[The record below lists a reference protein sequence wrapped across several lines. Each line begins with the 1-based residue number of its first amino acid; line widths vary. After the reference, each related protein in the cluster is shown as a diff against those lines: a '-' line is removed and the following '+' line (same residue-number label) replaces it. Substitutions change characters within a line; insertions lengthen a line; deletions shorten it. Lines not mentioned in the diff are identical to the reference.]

1 MIQHAEDSAA
11 DYSFPH
17 EQVQE
22 FALGTLLPERRRA
35 IHAAIV
41 AMLVSGEPAPESLP
55 LLAHHAKAAGDA
67 PICVRFSVEASRNAL
82 AANAPEEVLRLVDV
96 ALPLAATPQERVDLL
111 ESRDRALDML
121 RRPDDRMQGL
131 AELAALAEA
140 MADSRLE
147 LDVRLR
153 RAAALRM
160 NEECDRAA
168 QLAREVMELAAS
180 RDDQESELAACIE
193 LGQDLVRATA
203 GETFTPAAREVDLDG
218 AEEAYQRA
226 LTLARARGDEA
237 ATALVLRELGVSPSD
252 GFAPGSSTR
261 SRPASTSRSRCGW
274 RPASP
279 SMRSSRS
286 SRSRPRP
293 RRAVASS
300 RRRSRSS
307 SGSAIVAE
315 LCRRS
320 SRWAT

>member
-1 MIQHAEDSAA
+1 MLGRHFSLKDLREIELRVREVDADPDALSATLAPAVAGGLLIQHAEDSAA

-160 NEECDRAA
+160 NEEYDRAA

-226 LTLARARGDEA
+226 LALARG
-237 ATALVLRELGVSPSD
+237 T
-252 GFAPGSSTR
+252 
-261 SRPASTSRSRCGW
+261 
-274 RPASP
+274 
-279 SMRSSRS
+279 
-286 SRSRPRP
+286 
-293 RRAVASS
+293 
-300 RRRSRSS
+300 RRRSRDRARAPRARGHLPRT
-307 SGSAIVAE
+307 GSRLV
-315 LCRRS
+315 RRS
-320 SRWAT
+320 GRGGRAHPGRDAGGGR